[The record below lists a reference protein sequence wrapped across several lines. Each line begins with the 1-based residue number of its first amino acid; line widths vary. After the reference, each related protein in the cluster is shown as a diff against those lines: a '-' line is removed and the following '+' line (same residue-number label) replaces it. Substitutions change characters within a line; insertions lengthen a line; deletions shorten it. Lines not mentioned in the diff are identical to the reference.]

1 MSKAELS
8 SRSNSQI
15 SGKDQSSRTNSQSLK
30 IEKLSENTTDY
41 ERSIKVIL
49 LGDSNVGK
57 SSIIDRLKDDTFNI
71 NQRSTITL
79 EHHNIVIKI
88 NNYTLRMQFWDTA
101 GQEKFDSIVA
111 SYYKSAEV
119 IILVYATN
127 LRNSFERISE
137 WDKKVIENGSEEE
150 PIKILIGN
158 KKDLEQER
166 KVTFEEGENLAK
178 QLGCIKFLEISCMNK
193 ENEENNKN
201 IESIINII
209 GKKYYDIFGIKS
221 DRLNSSVYNYVATDS
236 ILIADSRS
244 RKRCGC

>member
-1 MSKAELS
+1 MAQQDYKVDVLDQDPGDYDLS
-8 SRSNSQI
+8 F
-15 SGKDQSSRTNSQSLK
+15 
-30 IEKLSENTTDY
+30 KL
-41 ERSIKVIL
+41 IVV
-49 LGDSNVGK
+49 GDSGVGK
-57 SSIIDRLKDDTFNI
+57 SCLTIKATKNNFDSIYSPIIGRLKNNTFNV

-127 LRNSFERISE
+127 LRNSFERIPE
-137 WDKKVIENGSEEE
+137 WDKKVIEHGSEEE

-178 QLGCIKFLEISCMNK
+178 QLGCIKFLEISCKNK
-193 ENEENNKN
+193 ENEENNQN
-201 IESIINII
+201 IESIINIV

-244 RKRCGC
+244 RKKCGC